1 MASFQR
7 DDRFFTKDWIITLPS
22 RPEPNLR
29 FIRLTPAETDAFVRF
44 AERVVIPSAP
54 KDTEAPLAEP
64 PSSPA
69 PIPGE
74 RMQKN
79 YADSRTRHHALDVYM
94 SLEGKFVGWGA
105 IYQIT
110 PPDEKPSVANVAI
123 RLSPEIQGK
132 GLGKVLLQVLLRL
145 SNEVDVDI
153 IEAGT
158 MKYNIPMRR
167 LAKSVGL
174 IETEENKELPGR
186 GVVADILFKNIER
199 EKWRDLDMVVEFKD
213 QVVSE

>member
-1 MASFQR
+1 MAPFQR

-22 RPEPNLR
+22 RPEPNIK
-29 FIRLTPAETDAFVRF
+29 FIRLTPAETEAFIRF
-44 AERVVIPSAP
+44 AEKVVIPSALN
-54 KDTEAPLAEP
+54 TAEAPLAEP
-64 PSSPA
+64 PAPA
-69 PIPGE
+69 PVPGE
-74 RMQKN
+74 RMQRN
-79 YADSRTRHHALDVYM
+79 YADSRTRHHALDVFM

-110 PPDEKPSVANVAI
+110 PSGEKPSIANVAI

-132 GLGKVLLQVLLRL
+132 GLGKVLMQVLLRL

-158 MKYNIPMRR
+158 MKYNIPMRA
-167 LAKSVGL
+167 LGKSVGL
-174 IETEENKELPGR
+174 VEMEEAKELPGR

-213 QVVSE
+213 QAVNE